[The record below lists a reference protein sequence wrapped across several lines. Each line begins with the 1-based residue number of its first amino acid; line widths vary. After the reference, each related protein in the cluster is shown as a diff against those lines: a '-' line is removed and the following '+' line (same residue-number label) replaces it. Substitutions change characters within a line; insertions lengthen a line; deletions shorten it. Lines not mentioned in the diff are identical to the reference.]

1 MIPTKTPRYSKPMTF
16 LAPTEL
22 LALLRAAREHSLRA
36 WAMILIAYKH
46 GLRCSEVCDLR
57 LSDIDL
63 KSNQITVRRLK
74 GSMTNVQNLEKLQ
87 GQPLLDEP
95 KALKAWLAE
104 RPTDDASPYLFT
116 SQKGGQLD
124 RSAFFRLFQSV
135 AEAAGLP
142 RGKRNPHLVKHSLA
156 SHLVAAGTNLAF
168 IRQSLG
174 HMSASSTARYCHVTD
189 AQAAL
194 EARKALATTF

>member
-1 MIPTKTPRYSKPMTF
+1 MKRYAKPMTF
-16 LAPTEL
+16 LTPTEL
-22 LALLRAAREHSLRA
+22 LALLRAAREHSTRA
-36 WAMILIAYKH
+36 WASVLVAYKH

-57 LSDIDL
+57 LDDLDL
-63 KSNQITVRRLK
+63 KANQITVRRLK
-74 GSMTNVQNLEKLQ
+74 GSMTNVQNLGKIQ

-95 KALKAWLAE
+95 KAIKTWLAV
-104 RPTDDASPYLFT
+104 RNDPSPFLFT

-156 SHLVAAGTNLAF
+156 SHMVAAGTNLAF

-189 AQAAL
+189 EQAAT
-194 EARKALATTF
+194 EARKALSTTF

>member
-1 MIPTKTPRYSKPMTF
+1 MRYAKPMTF
-16 LAPTEL
+16 LTPNEL
-22 LALLRAAREHSLRA
+22 LALLKAARGHSNRA
-36 WAMILIAYKH
+36 WAAILLAYKH

-57 LSDIDL
+57 LDDLDL
-63 KSNQITVRRLK
+63 KSNQVTVRRLK
-74 GSMTNVQNLEKLQ
+74 GSMTNVQNLAKIQ

-95 KALKAWLAE
+95 KAVKAWLAG
-104 RPTDDASPYLFT
+104 RNDPSPFLFT

-142 RGKRNPHLVKHSLA
+142 KGKRNPHLVKHSLA
-156 SHLVAAGTNLAF
+156 SHMVAAGTNLAF

-189 AQAAL
+189 EQAAT
-194 EARKALATTF
+194 ETRKALSTTF

>member
-1 MIPTKTPRYSKPMTF
+1 MKRYAKPMTF
-16 LAPTEL
+16 LTPNEL
-22 LALLRAAREHSLRA
+22 LALLKAAREHSNRA
-36 WAMILIAYKH
+36 WAAILIAYKH
-46 GLRCSEVCDLR
+46 GLRCSEVCELR
-57 LSDIDL
+57 LDDVDL

-74 GSMTNVQNLEKLQ
+74 GSMTNTQNLSKIQ

-95 KALKAWLAE
+95 KAVKAWLAE
-104 RPTDDASPYLFT
+104 RETYEDSSDSKLLFL

-142 RGKRNPHLVKHSLA
+142 KGKRNPHLVKHSLA
-156 SHLVAAGTNLAF
+156 SHMVAAGTNLAF

-189 AQAAL
+189 EQAAR
-194 EARKALATTF
+194 ESRKALSVTF

>member
-1 MIPTKTPRYSKPMTF
+1 MSTMKRYAKPMTF
-16 LAPTEL
+16 LTPDEL
-22 LALLRAAREHSLRA
+22 LALLKTAREHSTRA
-36 WAMILIAYKH
+36 WASILLAYKH

-57 LSDIDL
+57 LADLDL

-74 GSMTNVQNLEKLQ
+74 GSMTNVQNLERIQ

-95 KALKAWLAE
+95 KAIKTWLTE
-104 RPTDDASPYLFT
+104 RNDPSPYLFT

-124 RSAFFRLFQSV
+124 RSAFFRLFQS
-135 AEAAGLP
+135 AAKAAGLP
-142 RGKRNPHLVKHSLA
+142 QGKRNPHLVKHSLA
-156 SHLVAAGTNLAF
+156 SHMVAAGTNLAF

-189 AQAAL
+189 EQAAT
-194 EARKALATTF
+194 EARKALSTTF

>member
-1 MIPTKTPRYSKPMTF
+1 MTF
-16 LAPTEL
+16 LSPTEL
-22 LALLRAAREHSLRA
+22 IVLLKTAREHSIRA
-36 WAMILIAYKH
+36 WASILLAYKH

-57 LSDIDL
+57 LADLKL
-63 KSNQITVRRLK
+63 KSNQITIRRLK
-74 GSMTNVQNLEKLQ
+74 GSMTNVQNLERIQ

-95 KALKAWLAE
+95 KVIKTWLTE
-104 RPTDDASPYLFT
+104 RNDPSPYLFT

-135 AEAAGLP
+135 AKTAGLP
-142 RGKRNPHLVKHSLA
+142 QGKRNPHLVKHSLA
-156 SHLVAAGTNLAF
+156 SHMVAAGTNLAF

-189 AQAAL
+189 EQAAI
-194 EARKALATTF
+194 ESRKALSTTF